1 MACEQDPI
9 GIDPAPHDQLALLR
23 LLQLADSALPVG
35 AAAHSF
41 GLESLI
47 DDGLLT
53 VESLAPFLQDF
64 LEENGALDAYFC
76 RAAYRVSPGGGEE
89 WSNLNRLVSA
99 RRLSREIRDASLT
112 LGRRFLRLAA
122 VLLPDHAFPV
132 EMEAHHVTAFGFVAR
147 AVGVDERSAVLGWL
161 HQSTAALVSAMQRL
175 APLGQTR
182 ASEILWS
189 LKPVIVRIGNACGD
203 ERPPQCF
210 APLPE
215 IAGMRHPKL
224 VTRLFIS

>member
-1 MACEQDPI
+1 MPNDE
-9 GIDPAPHDQLALLR
+9 LALLR

-47 DDGLLT
+47 EDGLLT
-53 VESLAPFLQDF
+53 VDGLEAFLRDF
-64 LEENGALDAYFC
+64 LEENGALEAYFC
-76 RAAYRVSPGGGEE
+76 RNAYRVSPLAGEE
-89 WSNLNRLVSA
+89 WRDLNLHLSA
-99 RRLSREIRDASLT
+99 RRLSRESRVASLT

-122 VLLPDHAFPV
+122 VLLPGAALPV

-147 AVGVDERSAVLGWL
+147 VVGVDEQSALLGWL
-161 HQSTAALVSAMQRL
+161 HQSVTALVSAMQRL

-182 ASEILWS
+182 ATEILWS
-189 LKPVIVRIGNACGD
+189 MKPLIVRIGNAGAD
-203 ERPPQCF
+203 ERAPQCL

-215 IAGMRHPKL
+215 IAGMRHPRL
-224 VTRLFIS
+224 ATRLFIS

>member
-1 MACEQDPI
+1 MPNDE
-9 GIDPAPHDQLALLR
+9 LALLR

-47 DDGLLT
+47 EDGLLR
-53 VESLAPFLQDF
+53 VEGLEGFLRDF

-76 RAAYRVSPGGGEE
+76 RAAHRAQAMVGDD
-89 WSNLNRLVSA
+89 WRDLNRLVSA
-99 RRLSREIRDASLT
+99 RRLSRESRDASLT
-112 LGRRFLRLAA
+112 LGRRLLRLAA
-122 VLLPDHAFPV
+122 VLLPGTTLPV

-147 AVGVDERSAVLGWL
+147 VVGVDERSAVLGWL
-161 HQSTAALVSAMQRL
+161 HQSVAAAVYAIERL

-182 ASEILWS
+182 ATEILWS
-189 LKPVIVRIGNACGD
+189 LKPLMVRIANAGVD
-203 ERPPQCF
+203 EGAPSSF

-215 IAGMRHPKL
+215 IAGMRHPRL
-224 VTRLFIS
+224 ATRLFIS